1 MAKRPKTSPYLRT
14 VAELSEIVAELRR
27 ISSRPIAPQ
36 PDVAAAEAKLNALI
50 DSMLPNAVD
59 AGTGHVFD
67 ELIDAYVAEWIAAGH
82 RHHTQVLT
90 DLDILAAQL
99 DAHLAGH
106 EELAYADRLRVR
118 DADVAHES
126 AALRLADDD
135 LPTRNP
141 IRDNPVPGNPLWGS
155 AGRTRP
161 GRDTSTPGLD
171 LAAPAPSSYAAGP
184 TISAPAAG
192 PAISAPAAGPAI
204 SAPAAGPGTYAPG
217 SAAYPPAPGSSSSVP
232 ATGPGSYA
240 PAVRPD
246 AGVPYRET
254 GA

>member
-14 VAELSEIVAELRR
+14 VNELSEIVVELKE
-27 ISSRPIAPQ
+27 ITSRPITPQ
-36 PDVAAAEAKLNALI
+36 PDIPGAEAKLNFLI

-67 ELIDAYVAEWIAAGH
+67 ELIDAYVAEWTAAGW
-82 RHHTQVLT
+82 RHHSRVLT

-118 DADVAHES
+118 NAEVAHES
-126 AALRLADDD
+126 AILRLADDD

-141 IRDNPVPGNPLWGS
+141 VRDNPVPGNPMWGS
-155 AGRTRP
+155 AGRYTP

-171 LAAPAPSSYAAGP
+171 ALAER
-184 TISAPAAG
+184 
-192 PAISAPAAGPAI
+192 
-204 SAPAAGPGTYAPG
+204 PGIET
-217 SAAYPPAPGSSSSVP
+217 SE
-232 ATGPGSYA
+232 
-240 PAVRPD
+240 
-246 AGVPYRET
+246 RET

>member
-171 LAAPAPSSYAAGP
+171 LAAPGPSSYAPTTGP
-184 TISAPAAG
+184 SPSA
-192 PAISAPAAGPAI
+192 
-204 SAPAAGPGTYAPG
+204 
-217 SAAYPPAPGSSSSVP
+217 P

-240 PAVRPD
+240 PAAAPGAYPPAAGPGLPAPGVRPD
-246 AGVPYRET
+246 TGVPYRET

>member
-14 VAELSEIVAELRR
+14 VTELSDIVAELKE
-27 ISSRPIAPQ
+27 ITSRPITPH
-36 PDVAAAEAKLNALI
+36 PDIAAAEAKLNALI
-50 DSMLPNAVD
+50 ESMLPNAVD

-67 ELIDAYVAEWIAAGH
+67 ELIDAYVAEWTAAGH

-118 DADVAHES
+118 DAEVAHES
-126 AALRLADDD
+126 ATLRLADDD

-141 IRDNPVPGNPLWGS
+141 VRDNPVPGNPLWGS
-155 AGRTRP
+155 AGRTVP

-171 LAAPAPSSYAAGP
+171 ALAATPGLDAPGP
-184 TISAPAAG
+184 GQDAR
-192 PAISAPAAGPAI
+192 
-204 SAPAAGPGTYAPG
+204 AAGPGQDAR
-217 SAAYPPAPGSSSSVP
+217 AA
-232 ATGPGSYA
+232 GPGHGTSA
-240 PAVRPD
+240 
-246 AGVPYRET
+246 RET

>member
-14 VAELSEIVAELRR
+14 VDELSAIVAELKE
-27 ISSRPIAPQ
+27 ITSRPITPQ
-36 PDVAAAEAKLNALI
+36 PDIAAAEAKLNALI

-99 DAHLAGH
+99 EAHLAGH

-171 LAAPAPSSYAAGP
+171 LAAPTSYPPVGPTDPYAPATGVAPYGPAIGTAGQSSYP
-184 TISAPAAG
+184 PAAG
-192 PAISAPAAGPAI
+192 PE
-204 SAPAAGPGTYAPG
+204 TR
-217 SAAYPPAPGSSSSVP
+217 VP
-232 ATGPGSYA
+232 D
-240 PAVRPD
+240 RK
-246 AGVPYRET
+246 T

>member
-14 VAELSEIVAELRR
+14 VSELSEIVAELRQ
-27 ISSRPIAPQ
+27 IASRPIAPQ
-36 PDVAAAEAKLNALI
+36 PDIAAAEAKLNMLI

-67 ELIDAYVAEWIAAGH
+67 ELIDAYVAEWIAAGY

-99 DAHLAGH
+99 EAHLASH

-171 LAAPAPSSYAAGP
+171 LGTSPPSTYAPAPVS
-184 TISAPAAG
+184 PAL
-192 PAISAPAAGPAI
+192 
-204 SAPAAGPGTYAPG
+204 T
-217 SAAYPPAPGSSSSVP
+217 
-232 ATGPGSYA
+232 TGPGSPAWPETGA
-240 PAVRPD
+240 PL
-246 AGVPYRET
+246 RET